1 MSSSFATA
9 RAIKTTSPA
18 QAKGKSETGKAT
30 ILVVEDYSDTR
41 EMLSILLRSRGYNVI
56 EAEDGVEGLL
66 KAGWV
71 YPDLI
76 IMDLSLP
83 EMDGVEVARRIHA
96 QAKLSQTPI
105 FVVSAYLTEEVAA
118 DVHAAGCVEAIA
130 KPFDAEMLLEKI
142 NATLTA
148 EVQAKAPPPQ

>member
-1 MSSSFATA
+1 MSSSSATA
-9 RAIKTTSPA
+9 RATQTTSASQPLA
-18 QAKGKSETGKAT
+18 RETAEAT
-30 ILVVEDYSDTR
+30 ILVIEDYSDTR
-41 EMLSILLRSRGYNVI
+41 EMLSVLLRNCGYKVI

-105 FVVSAYLTEEVAA
+105 FVVSAYLTEAVKA
-118 DVHAAGCVEAIA
+118 DVCAAGCVETFA
-130 KPFDAEMLLEKI
+130 KPFDAETLLDKI
-142 NATLTA
+142 NATLNA
-148 EVQAKAPPPQ
+148 AVP